1 MRSIKFTIITTDMI
15 PTVHEEGEDAKQTE
29 SAIPLREIKRPQVA
43 RKQLNRRFSVVELGH
58 AIRGAHS
65 KLL

>member
-1 MRSIKFTIITTDMI
+1 MI
-15 PTVHEEGEDAKQTE
+15 STVHEEGEDAKQTE
-29 SAIPLREIKRPQVA
+29 SAIPLRQIKRPQVA